1 MLEYVVAGGILWFA
15 TKLLEK
21 NPLDSKDIWAIN
33 EIFIEKKIKNSK
45 DHYAQ
50 IYKVEEQACYKKY
63 YVSLPVGKSSEDLDK
78 CVAALETYFKND
90 VSICST
96 ENDVYI
102 KIYTTRLKSKYTY
115 QTHQVEKTKGLSLV
129 LGVTRSGIL
138 VQDLSVNPHLSVI
151 GSTGSGKSVYVNSIL
166 CNLIENYTP
175 QELELVLIDL
185 KGNELNEYKNLM
197 FTKYHTTSCQEATA
211 YFKQIKIE
219 MTERYKILGHHRSIQ
234 SYNKANP
241 KNKMKYQFVV
251 IEECYSLINNKEAW
265 LLIADL
271 LSKARACGV
280 HFLLTTQRP
289 TSDVIPP
296 MVTTHL
302 AIRVGLKT
310 NKSRESENAIET
322 KGLERLTV
330 PGSGIININGSY
342 ERFQGFYIDDK
353 KVAQITDKYR
363 IKEAPSQ
370 KVAMD
375 LSERPSLFI

>member
-1 MLEYVVAGGILWFA
+1 MLEYVVAGGILWVA

-21 NPLDSKDIWAIN
+21 NPMESKEVEVVN
-33 EIFIEKKIKNSK
+33 EVFVEKKIKNSK
-45 DHYAQ
+45 EQYAQ
-50 IYKVEEQACYKKY
+50 IYRVEEGASFNKY
-63 YVSLPVGKSSEDLDK
+63 YVGLPIGKASEDLEK
-78 CVAALETYFKND
+78 CVPALKTYFKND
-90 VSICST
+90 VSIEQT
-96 ENDVYI
+96 EKEVFI

-115 QTHQVEKTKGLSLV
+115 QTHSVEKDKGLSLV

-175 QELELVLIDL
+175 QELELVLMDL
-185 KGNELNEYKNLM
+185 KGNELNEYKDLI
-197 FTKYHTTSCQEATA
+197 FTKYHTTSCQGAVN
-211 YFKQIKIE
+211 YFKQIKNG
-219 MTERYKILGHHRSIQ
+219 MMERYKILGYHRSIQ

-363 IKEAPSQ
+363 IKEAPS
-370 KVAMD
+370 KKLEMD